1 MINTFRLESQCGSVH
16 IDPRELTVDSGWDER
31 ERDAVDLC
39 VLRLEQAISTWLVA
53 AATQTPTHDLF
64 AEQLAAEAPN
74 AENLG
79 NRIGVPA
86 FRQHRHRDYVANL
99 LAESP
104 ALD

>member
-1 MINTFRLESQCGSVH
+1 VASVH
-16 IDPRELTVDSGWDER
+16 IDPKELTVDSGWDER